1 MDDLFPTITAILFF
15 ITCVGA
21 LVSGVFW
28 LGLLYKVLVFLKN
41 RPTARAG
48 IALCKNA
55 MPTDRIVVVIPAHN
69 ESRVIEHLV
78 KSLRDQT
85 YPYACFLLVLD
96 RCTDDTLEKA
106 RVAIGDDARFLI
118 HEVTECPA
126 DWAGKVHAIHSA
138 MGFLK
143 SRGDLPDA
151 LLFADADTRFAPEVI
166 AATLAILRD
175 RKLELL
181 SLLSTLSTD
190 KWFEKVVQTA
200 ASMEIG
206 RMFPLSHVNALENRR
221 AFANGQF
228 MLFDAR
234 AYESFGGHLAVK
246 DAILEDLALAR
257 LMAQQRRPAQVLLAD
272 NLIRCH
278 MYDTFGAFTTG
289 WKRIYIECVNWKVSR
304 LSRYGW
310 SVILM
315 GCILPVWSIGL
326 LVVGTL
332 VIGLGVERELAEIL
346 MTIGFHGRAAT
357 IAVSIGATAFVAYFG
372 ALGLIYRIAGAP
384 LICVFVHP
392 VGAMLVGGILLD
404 AARDVRNRVP
414 IRWGG
419 REYTREPR

>member
-1 MDDLFPTITAILFF
+1 
-15 ITCVGA
+15 
-21 LVSGVFW
+21 
-28 LGLLYKVLVFLKN
+28 
-41 RPTARAG
+41 
-48 IALCKNA
+48 

-78 KSLRDQT
+78 KSLREQT
-85 YPYACFLLVLD
+85 YPHACFLLVLD

-106 RVAIGDDARFLI
+106 RATIDGDARFLI

-143 SRGDLPDA
+143 SKGDMPDA

-206 RMFPLSHVNALENRR
+206 RMFPLSHVNAAENRR

-228 MLFDAR
+228 MLFDAK

-257 LMAQQRRPAQVLLAD
+257 LMARQNRPAQVLLAD
-272 NLIRCH
+272 DMIRCH
-278 MYDTFGAFTTG
+278 MYDTFEAFKKG
-289 WKRIYIECVNWKVSR
+289 WKRIYIECVDWKVSR
-304 LSRYGW
+304 LTRYGW
-310 SVILM
+310 SVILL
-315 GCILPVWSIGL
+315 GCILPLWGVGL
-326 LVVGTL
+326 LLTG
-332 VIGLGVERELAEIL
+332 VIAERCGLGAEMARILGAIGIHGPVSGLAIWIGGLSTL
-346 MTIGFHGRAAT
+346 M
-357 IAVSIGATAFVAYFG
+357 YLL
-372 ALGLIYRIAGAP
+372 ALILIYRLAGAP
-384 LICVFVHP
+384 IASVLTHP
-392 VGAMLVGGILLD
+392 IGAMYTGGILLD

-414 IRWGG
+414 ICWGG